1 MQVVVVESPA
11 KARTV
16 GAYLGRG
23 YRVLACCGLV
33 SDLPA
38 KPGSVRP
45 DDGFAMVYETA
56 GRRAA
61 RALGIIRAAL
71 VEAEGLVLA
80 TDPDREGEAI
90 AWQVL
95 SWLRER
101 DALGD
106 RPVRRVAFHEITREA
121 VREAMARPRGI
132 DMDLVR
138 AQQARRAL
146 DYLVGFG
153 LSPVLWRKVPGC
165 RSAGRVQ
172 SVALRLV
179 CEREAEI
186 EAFAPRA
193 YWTVEADVAAGSGGG
208 ALPAR
213 PVRLDEVPLDGSRF
227 ETGAGAEAAARR
239 IREAAF
245 TVASVA
251 RSTVRRRP
259 NPAFTTATMQQEASR
274 RLGFGIK
281 RTMALAQALYEGID
295 LGGERAGLVTYMRT
309 DSVALSKAALDVAR
323 RVVLEHFG
331 EAYLP
336 RNPRVHRSG
345 ARHVQ
350 EAHEAIRPTDFHHTP
365 ESLEGRLEGDE
376 ARLYALIRD
385 RALASQMASAR
396 FERVEVELASAGGDI
411 VLAATGRAMVFDGF
425 LRLYREG
432 AGEPET
438 HAGEHAGPLPELVPG
453 QAVRIEGVSATRHV
467 TAPPPRY
474 TEGGLVRRLEELGIG
489 RPSTYG
495 AIVGVLQERG
505 YVALAGGRFVPL
517 ERGRVVT
524 AFLEAF
530 FATWVAYGY
539 TAGLEADLD
548 RVAGGALAW
557 KGMLGGFWSG
567 FHEALEGVG
576 ALERARVIAAIEG
589 ALAGFIY
596 GAGEDARRC
605 PACGE
610 GRLEL
615 KASRYGLFVGCARWP
630 ACGFR
635 RALAAGGDEGEG
647 HAGPKA
653 LGREP
658 GTGLGAA
665 PVGQRAFAAHVF
677 CEMVTS
683 LAQWRR

>member
-23 YRVLACCGLV
+23 YRVLACYGLV

-71 VEAEGLVLA
+71 LEAEGLVLA

-193 YWTVEADVAAGSGGG
+193 YWTVEAQAAGSGA

-227 ETGAGAEAAARR
+227 ETRAGAEAAARR

-259 NPAFTTATMQQEASR
+259 NPAFTTATLQQEASR

-309 DSVALSKAALDVAR
+309 DSVALSKAALGAAR

-350 EAHEAIRPTDFHHTP
+350 EAHEAIRPTDFARTP

-385 RALASQMASAR
+385 RALASQMVAQRRAPALLGPAAALPVPGVDRDDRLAR
-396 FERVEVELASAGGDI
+396 F
-411 VLAATGRAMVFDGF
+411 
-425 LRLYREG
+425 
-432 AGEPET
+432 
-438 HAGEHAGPLPELVPG
+438 
-453 QAVRIEGVSATRHV
+453 
-467 TAPPPRY
+467 
-474 TEGGLVRRLEELGIG
+474 
-489 RPSTYG
+489 
-495 AIVGVLQERG
+495 
-505 YVALAGGRFVPL
+505 
-517 ERGRVVT
+517 
-524 AFLEAF
+524 
-530 FATWVAYGY
+530 
-539 TAGLEADLD
+539 
-548 RVAGGALAW
+548 
-557 KGMLGGFWSG
+557 
-567 FHEALEGVG
+567 
-576 ALERARVIAAIEG
+576 
-589 ALAGFIY
+589 
-596 GAGEDARRC
+596 
-605 PACGE
+605 GE
-610 GRLEL
+610 GRC
-615 KASRYGLFVGCARWP
+615 GARGTP
-630 ACGFR
+630 TRVA
-635 RALAAGGDEGEG
+635 ALGDGAGVVQRPLAGHRQGDHRVAAEADAGGPAVEAHALRPRLGEAAARGGLDEQAQAE
-647 HAGPKA
+647 A
-653 LGREP
+653 
-658 GTGLGAA
+658 AA
-665 PVGQRAFAAHVF
+665 PVAVAAGEIDVSDEGGGQHSGRFF
-677 CEMVTS
+677 MMCYSFGYESCT
-683 LAQWRR
+683 RRSVPPRHGKNQ

>member
-23 YRVLACCGLV
+23 YRVLACYGLV

-71 VEAEGLVLA
+71 VEADGLVLA

-90 AWQVL
+90 ACQVL

-106 RPVRRVAFHEITREA
+106 RPVRRVAFHEIT
-121 VREAMARPRGI
+121 REAMARPRGI

-193 YWTVEADVAAGSGGG
+193 YWTVEAQAAAGSGGG
-208 ALPAR
+208 TLPAR
-213 PVRLDEVPLDGSRF
+213 PVRLDEAPLDGSRF
-227 ETGAGAEAAARR
+227 ETRAGAEAAVRR

-245 TVASVA
+245 TVASAA

-295 LGGERAGLVTYMRT
+295 LGGEHAGLITYMRT
-309 DSVALSKAALDVAR
+309 DSVALSKAALGAAR
-323 RVVLEHFG
+323 RVVLERFG
-331 EAYLP
+331 
-336 RNPRVHRSG
+336 
-345 ARHVQ
+345 
-350 EAHEAIRPTDFHHTP
+350 D
-365 ESLEGRLEGDE
+365 
-376 ARLYALIRD
+376 
-385 RALASQMASAR
+385 
-396 FERVEVELASAGGDI
+396 
-411 VLAATGRAMVFDGF
+411 
-425 LRLYREG
+425 
-432 AGEPET
+432 
-438 HAGEHAGPLPELVPG
+438 
-453 QAVRIEGVSATRHV
+453 
-467 TAPPPRY
+467 
-474 TEGGLVRRLEELGIG
+474 GGLCDVERHGDGGCGLHGNERHADVRPG
-489 RPSTYG
+489 RDG
-495 AIVGVLQERG
+495 ADGERDG
-505 YVALAGGRFVPL
+505 
-517 ERGRVVT
+517 
-524 AFLEAF
+524 
-530 FATWVAYGY
+530 
-539 TAGLEADLD
+539 
-548 RVAGGALAW
+548 
-557 KGMLGGFWSG
+557 
-567 FHEALEGVG
+567 
-576 ALERARVIAAIEG
+576 
-589 ALAGFIY
+589 
-596 GAGEDARRC
+596 ARRC
-605 PACGE
+605 A
-610 GRLEL
+610 
-615 KASRYGLFVGCARWP
+615 
-630 ACGFR
+630 
-635 RALAAGGDEGEG
+635 
-647 HAGPKA
+647 
-653 LGREP
+653 
-658 GTGLGAA
+658 
-665 PVGQRAFAAHVF
+665 
-677 CEMVTS
+677 
-683 LAQWRR
+683 

>member
-23 YRVLACCGLV
+23 YRVLACYGLV

-71 VEAEGLVLA
+71 GEAEGLVLA

-90 AWQVL
+90 ASQVL
-95 SWLRER
+95 SWLQER

-121 VREAMARPRGI
+121 VREAMGRPRSI

-146 DYLVGFG
+146 DYLMGFG

-193 YWTVEADVAAGSGGG
+193 YWTVEAEAEGAAGSGAV

-213 PVRLDEVPLDGSRF
+213 PVRLDDAPLDGSRF
-227 ETGAGAEAAARR
+227 VIRAGADAAVRR
-239 IREAAF
+239 IHEAGF

-274 RLGFGIK
+274 KLGFGIK

-295 LGGERAGLVTYMRT
+295 LGGERAGLITYMRT
-309 DSVALSKAALDVAR
+309 GSVALSKAALGAAR
-323 RVVLEHFG
+323 QVVLERFG

-350 EAHEAIRPTDFHHTP
+350 EAHEAIRPTDFARTP

-396 FERVEVELASAGGDI
+396 FERVEVELASAQGDI
-411 VLAATGRAMVFDGF
+411 VLAATGRAMAFDGF
-425 LRLYREG
+425 LRVYREG

-438 HAGEHAGPLPELVPG
+438 HAGEHA
-453 QAVRIEGVSATRHV
+453 R
-467 TAPPPRY
+467 PPC
-474 TEGGLVRRLEELGIG
+474 
-489 RPSTYG
+489 PSWC
-495 AIVGVLQERG
+495 
-505 YVALAGGRFVPL
+505 P
-517 ERGRVVT
+517 
-524 AFLEAF
+524 
-530 FATWVAYGY
+530 
-539 TAGLEADLD
+539 D
-548 RVAGGALAW
+548 RQ
-557 KGMLGGFWSG
+557 SG
-567 FHEALEGVG
+567 S
-576 ALERARVIAAIEG
+576 
-589 ALAGFIY
+589 
-596 GAGEDARRC
+596 
-605 PACGE
+605 
-610 GRLEL
+610 
-615 KASRYGLFVGCARWP
+615 KA
-630 ACGFR
+630 
-635 RALAAGGDEGEG
+635 
-647 HAGPKA
+647 
-653 LGREP
+653 
-658 GTGLGAA
+658 
-665 PVGQRAFAAHVF
+665 
-677 CEMVTS
+677 
-683 LAQWRR
+683 

>member
-23 YRVLACCGLV
+23 YRVLACYGLV

-101 DALGD
+101 DALVD

-213 PVRLDEVPLDGSRF
+213 PVRVDDAPLDGSRF
-227 ETGAGAEAAARR
+227 ETRAGAEAAVRR
-239 IREAAF
+239 IREAGF

-281 RTMALAQALYEGID
+281 RTMALAQSLYEGID
-295 LGGERAGLVTYMRT
+295 LDGERAGLVTYMRT
-309 DSVALSKAALDVAR
+309 DSVALSKAALDAAR

-350 EAHEAIRPTDFHHTP
+350 EAHEAIRPTDFARTP
-365 ESLEGRLEGDE
+365 ERLQGRLEGDE

-396 FERVEVELASAGGDI
+396 FERVEVELASARGDI
-411 VLAATGRAMVFDGF
+411 VLAATGRAMAFDGF
-425 LRLYREG
+425 LRLYRES
-432 AGEPET
+432 AGEPEP
-438 HAGEHAGPLPELVPG
+438 HAGDDARAL
-453 QAVRIEGVSATRHV
+453 SA
-467 TAPPPRY
+467 
-474 TEGGLVRRLEELGIG
+474 L
-489 RPSTYG
+489 
-495 AIVGVLQERG
+495 RG
-505 YVALAGGRFVPL
+505 
-517 ERGRVVT
+517 
-524 AFLEAF
+524 
-530 FATWVAYGY
+530 
-539 TAGLEADLD
+539 
-548 RVAGGALAW
+548 
-557 KGMLGGFWSG
+557 
-567 FHEALEGVG
+567 
-576 ALERARVIAAIEG
+576 ERA
-589 ALAGFIY
+589 AL
-596 GAGEDARRC
+596 
-605 PACGE
+605 
-610 GRLEL
+610 
-615 KASRYGLFVGCARWP
+615 
-630 ACGFR
+630 
-635 RALAAGGDEGEG
+635 
-647 HAGPKA
+647 A
-653 LGREP
+653 LGRARLRAGVRVPNRCRRGSMRRPP
-658 GTGLGAA
+658 GRAVRRSRAEAGLHSRVCRPHRDGRHPRASFA
-665 PVGQRAFAAHVF
+665 PRP
-677 CEMVTS
+677 S
-683 LAQWRR
+683 